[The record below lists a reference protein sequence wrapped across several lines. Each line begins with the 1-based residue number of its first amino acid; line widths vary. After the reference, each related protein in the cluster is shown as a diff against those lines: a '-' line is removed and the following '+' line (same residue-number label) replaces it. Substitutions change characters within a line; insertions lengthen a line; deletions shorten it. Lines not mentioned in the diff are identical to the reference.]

1 MGFIPVRRKE
11 RALRLHKSVRLRHV
25 DQYDHVKLFLNDTD
39 RSLLLICFIQ

>member
-11 RALRLHKSVRLRHV
+11 RALRLHESVRLRHV